1 MKWTKED
8 EEVLKSYIE
17 DSQDDNNKLKHEVFE
32 KLARNKYICH
42 VLNNEALEDEDAEPD
57 DYLYENIIPYE
68 IIHPTQVKVKNFIC
82 VLTRQTELYRYDKAI
97 KLQQIIF
104 KIYCEQANGMVN
116 SEFPESKNT
125 LIPLG
130 MARHDLIAALIKTEF
145 NYYPLSCGKIRLVQD
160 TEDAT
165 DTDYATRMLIF
176 ECYTDANLTKNIN
189 GQQQMINKVWS

>member
-1 MKWTKED
+1 MDKVVVNIGKKTYNCQVARTEEEKRKGLMGVENLPPDEGMLFVWED
-8 EEVLKSYIE
+8 EG
-17 DSQDDNNKLKHEVFE
+17 
-32 KLARNKYICH
+32 
-42 VLNNEALEDEDAEPD
+42 
-57 DYLYENIIPYE
+57 
-68 IIHPTQVKVKNFIC
+68 
-82 VLTRQTELYRYDKAI
+82 TRE
-97 KLQQIIF
+97 
-104 KIYCEQANGMVN
+104 MWM
-116 SEFPESKNT
+116 KNT

-130 MARHDLIAALIKTEF
+130 MARHDLIAALIKSEF